1 MEKGKIDG
9 RGGSRGGGGPL
20 GPPPEGDSGAGKAPP
35 FYRVPLLPAC
45 TSPGPFRALRDATR
59 RHPARTHAM
68 LFTVTLALALGP
80 HPPPLRRG
88 NTLTRRAVLMPTL
101 ATGSA
106 ALLAVAAAKPASAS
120 FGPAGAAVFSVP
132 DLIKINVEEWL
143 ALPADKALQRIG
155 SISEVSPT
163 HRPRASHS
171 HACARAI
178 WHASARS
185 PSNWRRSSL
194 TSMFEVPQ
202 LGGIHALEL
211 DFGPVRRLWA
221 ALQHSAPPR
230 QRRVRLASATGTLA
244 TALRALELAA

>member
-1 MEKGKIDG
+1 
-9 RGGSRGGGGPL
+9 
-20 GPPPEGDSGAGKAPP
+20 
-35 FYRVPLLPAC
+35 
-45 TSPGPFRALRDATR
+45 
-59 RHPARTHAM
+59 M

-88 NTLTRRAVLMPTL
+88 NTFTRRAVLMPTL

-178 WHASARS
+178 WHAGPR
-185 PSNWRRSSL
+185 PLDRR
-194 TSMFEVPQ
+194 
-202 LGGIHALEL
+202 
-211 DFGPVRRLWA
+211 
-221 ALQHSAPPR
+221 
-230 QRRVRLASATGTLA
+230 ATGGDH
-244 TALRALELAA
+244 R

>member
-1 MEKGKIDG
+1 MLSV
-9 RGGSRGGGGPL
+9 RVWGGGFS
-20 GPPPEGDSGAGKAPP
+20 ESG
-35 FYRVPLLPAC
+35 RVCVQRAIYWRIRPLLPPRPPPPQKA
-45 TSPGPFRALRDATR
+45 SARERHATP
-59 RHPARTHAM
+59 PARTHAM

-106 ALLAVAAAKPASAS
+106 ALLRWPRPSRHPS

-171 HACARAI
+171 HA
-178 WHASARS
+178 SARYCTQAAS
-185 PSNWRRSSL
+185 VDRR
-194 TSMFEVPQ
+194 
-202 LGGIHALEL
+202 
-211 DFGPVRRLWA
+211 
-221 ALQHSAPPR
+221 
-230 QRRVRLASATGTLA
+230 ATGGDH
-244 TALRALELAA
+244 R

>member
-1 MEKGKIDG
+1 
-9 RGGSRGGGGPL
+9 
-20 GPPPEGDSGAGKAPP
+20 
-35 FYRVPLLPAC
+35 
-45 TSPGPFRALRDATR
+45 
-59 RHPARTHAM
+59 M

-171 HACARAI
+171 HA
-178 WHASARS
+178 SAR
-185 PSNWRRSSL
+185 L
-194 TSMFEVPQ
+194 
-202 LGGIHALEL
+202 
-211 DFGPVRRLWA
+211 FGT
-221 ALQHSAPPR
+221 QG
-230 QRRVRLASATGTLA
+230 RVRSIAEQLEEIIADQHVRGSPARRYPRPGT
-244 TALRALELAA
+244 

>member
-1 MEKGKIDG
+1 MC
-9 RGGSRGGGGPL
+9 GGSFRKAGVCVCKEL
-20 GPPPEGDSGAGKAPP
+20 YIGALRSA
-35 FYRVPLLPAC
+35 F
-45 TSPGPFRALRDATR
+45 TSPAPKERVRPANATR

-80 HPPPLRRG
+80 HPPSLRRG

-178 WHASARS
+178 WHAGPR
-185 PSNWRRSSL
+185 PLDRR
-194 TSMFEVPQ
+194 
-202 LGGIHALEL
+202 
-211 DFGPVRRLWA
+211 
-221 ALQHSAPPR
+221 
-230 QRRVRLASATGTLA
+230 ATGGDH
-244 TALRALELAA
+244 R